1 MQMDQRI
8 PDLSDSQLESLH
20 ANAVRLAQ
28 SGAESQRRQ
37 AESLLPLIG
46 AELERRRKT
55 KALASKER
63 RRAGVERKAVVGQS
77 IKQHFE

>member
-1 MQMDQRI
+1 MDQRI

-28 SGAESQRRQ
+28 SGAESQRQQ

-46 AELERRRKT
+46 AELERRRRAKEV
-55 KALASKER
+55 AGKER